1 MWRWGKLEV
10 VSSGS
15 LTGQDRLEQRFASW
29 VDCSD
34 RGAPAVAAAAAVVAA
49 EDAAAAA
56 EDAAAATLAALHHK
70 FFDSAFPAQSLLP
83 DCS

>member
-10 VSSGS
+10 VLSGS
-15 LTGQDRLEQRFASW
+15 LTGQYRLEQRFASW

-34 RGAPAVAAAAAVVAA
+34 RGVPAVAAAAVVAA

-56 EDAAAATLAALHHK
+56 EDAAAAAADDDDDDARRFEWLV
-70 FFDSAFPAQSLLP
+70 
-83 DCS
+83 